1 MQLVLQHCCETTNPV
16 SDFWHSSSCSSKWG
30 SNWPR
35 VSSPTQHV
43 TTLSVSCARVMIFT
57 QDLSVLEK
65 RLASWKRKSMHCL
78 PSSLVDMCICKYYCE
93 RFVPRSL
100 FISRW
105 SMIVRVSAVL
115 NSWFATTRQVA
126 MLVVNTRNI
135 FWRIYMKMVF
145 ISKKRETL
153 FFLITNLLVKGE
165 EIFEII
171 PETLT
176 LPETGEK
183 GRGKKRGTE
192 GRQCTTCKQLF
203 GNF

>member
-1 MQLVLQHCCETTNPV
+1 MQLVLQHCCKTTNPV

-57 QDLSVLEK
+57 QDLSMLEK

-105 SMIVRVSAVL
+105 STWSSGWAQYWILGLQPRDGCQYKKHFLKNLHENGFYFQEERNTFLLDNQLTCEGWRDLWNHTRDSDSA
-115 NSWFATTRQVA
+115 RD
-126 MLVVNTRNI
+126 
-135 FWRIYMKMVF
+135 WR
-145 ISKKRETL
+145 
-153 FFLITNLLVKGE
+153 KG
-165 EIFEII
+165 
-171 PETLT
+171 
-176 LPETGEK
+176 
-183 GRGKKRGTE
+183 
-192 GRQCTTCKQLF
+192 
-203 GNF
+203 

>member
-1 MQLVLQHCCETTNPV
+1 MQLVLQHCCKTTNPV
-16 SDFWHSSSCSSKWG
+16 SDFWHNSSCSSKWG

-57 QDLSVLEK
+57 QDLSMLEK

-105 SMIVRVSAVL
+105 SRIVRVSAVL
-115 NSWFATTRQVA
+115 NSWFATTRWLSIQETFFEEFTWKWF
-126 MLVVNTRNI
+126 LFPR
-135 FWRIYMKMVF
+135 
-145 ISKKRETL
+145 REKH
-153 FFLITNLLVKGE
+153 FSSW
-165 EIFEII
+165 
-171 PETLT
+171 
-176 LPETGEK
+176 
-183 GRGKKRGTE
+183 
-192 GRQCTTCKQLF
+192 
-203 GNF
+203 

>member
-1 MQLVLQHCCETTNPV
+1 MQLVLQHCCKTTNPV

-57 QDLSVLEK
+57 QDLSMLEK

-93 RFVPRSL
+93 RFVPRSPL
-100 FISRW
+100 ISRW

-115 NSWFATTRQVA
+115 NSWFATTRWLSIQETFFEEFTWKWF
-126 MLVVNTRNI
+126 LFPR
-135 FWRIYMKMVF
+135 
-145 ISKKRETL
+145 REKH
-153 FFLITNLLVKGE
+153 FSSW
-165 EIFEII
+165 
-171 PETLT
+171 
-176 LPETGEK
+176 
-183 GRGKKRGTE
+183 
-192 GRQCTTCKQLF
+192 
-203 GNF
+203 